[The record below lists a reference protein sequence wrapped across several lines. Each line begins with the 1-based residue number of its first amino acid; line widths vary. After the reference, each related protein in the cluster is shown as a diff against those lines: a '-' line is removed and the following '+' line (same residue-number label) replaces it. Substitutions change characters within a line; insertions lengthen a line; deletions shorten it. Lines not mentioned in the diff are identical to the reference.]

1 MRGSSQPGANAVSAV
16 GHDVH
21 RLLAIKEYEKRKGR
35 GDKGAPVGAASDPE
49 PIEICNV
56 MKFFHVDLY
65 AAAVACLFCYN
76 VSYGSLHTVRRSSTT
91 WSTLSKWTSTAMAS
105 SPAQSFLKR
114 FAGELQGRRI
124 RTRSA

>member
-1 MRGSSQPGANAVSAV
+1 MRGSCQPGANAASAV

-35 GDKGAPVGAASDPE
+35 SDKGAPVGAASDPE

-65 AAAVACLFCYN
+65 ACCRGCMVCFSPRARWIFA
-76 VSYGSLHTVRRSSTT
+76 RSSTIQHHLEHFVKIDLDGDGK
-91 WSTLSKWTSTAMAS
+91 LSRAE
-105 SPAQSFLKR
+105 FLEA
-114 FAGELQGRRI
+114 FRR
-124 RTRSA
+124 